1 MITYKNANG
10 GIRLKEVEVIGV
22 LYLPKSKE
30 YYINLA
36 NEHKLRVNREECT
49 KMKRRLSGK
58 SKVFIDVEVSE

>member
-1 MITYKNANG
+1 M
-10 GIRLKEVEVIGV
+10 KEVEVIGV